1 MSQNDYLIADQ
12 SGASFLVDLNSLSSA
27 IVSNNSGATE
37 PATMYA
43 FQWWS
48 DTTSGLLKLR
58 NAANN
63 GWVTIGT
70 LADANLGLLPKA
82 GGTMTGVIAGF
93 ESTGIDDN
101 AAGTKVTVSDA
112 GVDVTGTV
120 TADGGF
126 TNNTDAAA
134 VFKGTGS
141 EHIKLLLDTSST
153 GGHQASIALESNGN
167 EVSIGTTG
175 SNELK
180 FLTSASEA
188 MRIDASGNVGIGT
201 SSPAHLL
208 DIQSSTAGGYTA
220 SSLTNTNAT
229 GYARLLLQVGAS
241 GSNGQADISYAP
253 SIFLAIGPTA
263 NDTTTPIVFRNNNAT
278 ERMRIDASGNV
289 GIGNSSPLAK
299 LDVISGAA
307 RLLITNQSATS
318 FIGAVNTDNSLYAP
332 LAING
337 SEVILK
343 TSDAERMRIDSS
355 GNVLVGKTDTG
366 INSQGI
372 LFNNNYS
379 HFTSTGDVPLT
390 LNRKTSTGVIQ
401 SIRFNNT
408 VVGTIGITSSST
420 SYNTSSDYRLKT
432 DVKPMTNAIA
442 TFKQL
447 KPCNFE
453 WIADGSRVNGFVAHE
468 LQEVIPESVTGT
480 KDAMMDEE
488 YEVSPATGDIY
499 TAGREA
505 GFNEVSPAIQAVPAY
520 YDIDGVQIKAEV
532 VAVAAVHEAFDA
544 VLEIIH
550 SSDAGQQ
557 VDLEDGQLWRE
568 TTAQVMGTRSVPD
581 MQGIDQAK
589 AVPLLTAALQ
599 EAIAKIE
606 GLEKRLS
613 LIEG

>member
-318 FIGAVNTDNSLYAP
+318 FIGAVNTANSAYAP

-343 TSDAERMRIDSS
+343 TSDAERMRIDTS
-355 GNVLVGKTDTG
+355 GNVLVGKTAAYG
-366 INSQGI
+366 SKFEVKGNSGSTEVASLQAGGTI
-372 LFNNNYS
+372 GQLRFL
-379 HFTSTGDVPLT
+379 TSG
-390 LNRKTSTGVIQ
+390 NASIGVIQ
-401 SIRFNNT
+401 WS
-408 VVGTIGITSSST
+408 GSST
-420 SYNTSSDYRLKT
+420 SYGVSSDYRLKT
-432 DVKPMTNAIA
+432 DVQPMTNAIA

-447 KPCNFE
+447 KPVNFE
-453 WIADGSRVNGFVAHE
+453 WILDGSRVDGFIAHE
-468 LQEVIPESVTGT
+468 LQEVIPESVIGT
-480 KDAMMDEE
+480 KDAMRDEE
-488 YEVSPATGDIY
+488 YEVKG
-499 TAGREA
+499 
-505 GFNEVSPAIQAVPAY
+505 
-520 YDIDGVQIKAEV
+520 AEV
-532 VAVAAVHEAFDA
+532 DE
-544 VLEIIH
+544 E
-550 SSDAGQQ
+550 GN
-557 VDLEDGQLWRE
+557 E
-568 TTAQVMGTRSVPD
+568 TTPAVMGTRSVPD
-581 MQGIDQAK
+581 MQSIDQAK
-589 AVPLLTAALQ
+589 VVPLLTAALQ

-606 GLEKRLS
+606 SLETRLTE
-613 LIEG
+613 LEDNE